1 MSSADSAL
9 SIEKSGMAIMER
21 IQRAR
26 ERRSKITS
34 EEMKA
39 VIEERDNGLT
49 KVGIGI
55 TVNTH
60 IMLQSGSALTHFDSQ
75 YFTHTCRVPS
85 LKSLRLRRRSNTFI

>member
-9 SIEKSGMAIMER
+9 SIEQSGMAIMER

-34 EEMKA
+34 EEMKT
-39 VIEERDNGLT
+39 VIEERDDALT
-49 KVGIGI
+49 RVGTGI

-60 IMLQSGSALTHFDSQ
+60 ITLQSGSAFDAED
-75 YFTHTCRVPS
+75 FTHTCRLPS
-85 LKSLRLRRRSNTFI
+85 LKPLHHRRSNTFI

>member
-9 SIEKSGMAIMER
+9 SIEQSGMAIMER

-39 VIEERDNGLT
+39 VIEERDNALT
-49 KVGIGI
+49 RVGTGI
-55 TVNTH
+55 TVNLH
-60 IMLQSGSALTHFDSQ
+60 ITLQSGSALTHFDS
-75 YFTHTCRVPS
+75 
-85 LKSLRLRRRSNTFI
+85 